1 MILSGVLTLFMVV
14 GGGFYRLAKEM
25 GLDVKPPRQ
34 GDCQDIL
41 ELGIQRP
48 NGTQAKKVQ
57 VELFYETLCPNV
69 KNFIQGQLVPVW
81 EDLSDIMEIHW
92 KPYGFATVCT

>member
-1 MILSGVLTLFMVV
+1 MTVECNIAICINEGRVLF
-14 GGGFYRLAKEM
+14 
-25 GLDVKPPRQ
+25 
-34 GDCQDIL
+34 DI
-41 ELGIQRP
+41 GRP
-48 NGTQAKKVQ
+48 TFPSNYFISVEQAKKVQ

-92 KPYGFATVCT
+92 KPYGFAKVYIYLPTNFLYLIF